1 MVKTDVKK
9 ALTPECLEFV
19 IFCVE
24 SLAEHLDRDPAEVYD
39 LLKADSGL
47 LENYIIPCYEPL
59 HTQGKEYIVEDL
71 LHAMETRG
79 ISV

>member
-1 MVKTDVKK
+1 MAKTDVKK
-9 ALTPECLEFV
+9 ALTPECLQFV
-19 IFCVE
+19 LFCVE
-24 SLAEHLDRDPAEVYD
+24 SLAEHLGRDPAEVYD
-39 LLKADSGL
+39 MLKTDSDLLD
-47 LENYIIPCYEPL
+47 NYIIPCYEPL